1 MFTPGCHIRPWMG
14 VIFIPEGH
22 NLPYCNFYPWV
33 PYSSL
38 DGCHIYPCVP
48 LVMHPHPHVPYSP
61 LSAIVILKYHF
72 HPHVLHPLL
81 WVPYL
86 PRCAIP
92 VQLCYIRP
100 WPLLLLVWWGLYVVH
115 QSLPCIDLDIFN
127 LRDLRDISQTVP
139 NSESPVWYQ
148 VWQATECEYQIKSV
162 SVDRKYSNSCNHC
175 FFGKP
180 FCCL

>member
-72 HPHVLHPLL
+72 HPHVPHPLL

-92 VQLCYIRP
+92 VQLCYSRP
-100 WPLLLLVWWGLYVVH
+100 WPLLLLV
-115 QSLPCIDLDIFN
+115 
-127 LRDLRDISQTVP
+127 
-139 NSESPVWYQ
+139 
-148 VWQATECEYQIKSV
+148 
-162 SVDRKYSNSCNHC
+162 
-175 FFGKP
+175 
-180 FCCL
+180 